1 MHTQRRILTRGAR
14 TAALLSVVALVG
26 CSEDLGPVTATWTQ
40 LQSTMVAKAA
50 ELRRQY
56 ESISAS
62 VKALP
67 PVSATDSLG
76 QSLTAKLG
84 AALSAHASLL
94 GGLDTNISSAAAS
107 VGEAVKTGKVANI
120 QKAIDAAKVAYDAS
134 VSKVAA
140 SGTGVLTLLSQ
151 LKAHNAALAAE
162 AARVNTSGSKT
173 DFNDI
178 DFKPGKAD
186 FLFDRP
192 TTQATLDKL
201 LVFVNTCPELVVDL
215 VGHTSNEGTA
225 AVNQKLSVDRA
236 KAVKHWLLGK
246 GVGAKKIH
254 GVSGVGATDN
264 AVPEPDAKTAAAK
277 MLPAAA
283 LEEIRRKNRRV
294 TVVVVT
300 PCTPHQVR

>member
-1 MHTQRRILTRGAR
+1 MDMQRRILRRGAR
-14 TAALLSVVALVG
+14 TAALLCVVALVG
-26 CSEDLGPVTATWTQ
+26 CSEDLGPVTATWNQ

-50 ELRRQY
+50 ELRKQY
-56 ESISAS
+56 DSITAA

-84 AALSAHASLL
+84 AALGAHANLL
-94 GGLDTNISSAAAS
+94 GGVDSSISSAAAS
-107 VGEAVKTGKVANI
+107 VGEAIKTGKVANI
-120 QKAIDAAKVAYDAS
+120 QKAIDDAKAAYDGA
-134 VSKVAA
+134 VGKVAA

-151 LKAHNAALAAE
+151 LKAHDAALAAE
-162 AARVNTSGSKT
+162 AARVNTAGSKT

-192 TTQATLDKL
+192 NTQATLDKL
-201 LVFVNTCPELVVDL
+201 LVFVNSCPALVVDL

-236 KAVKHWLLGK
+236 KAVKNWLLGK

-264 AVPEPDAKTAAAK
+264 AVPEPDAKAAAAK
-277 MLPAAA
+277 MMAPAA

-294 TVVVVT
+294 TVVVIT
-300 PCTPHQVR
+300 PCAPH

>member
-1 MHTQRRILTRGAR
+1 MHMQRHILTRGAR
-14 TAALLSVVALVG
+14 TAALLSVLALLG
-26 CSEDLGPVTATWTQ
+26 CSEDLGPVTATWNQ

-50 ELRRQY
+50 ELRKQY
-56 ESISAS
+56 QTIAAAA
-62 VKALP
+62 KALP
-67 PVSATDSLG
+67 PVPATDSLG

-84 AALSAHASLL
+84 AALTAHSSLL
-94 GGLDTNISSAAAS
+94 GGVDSSISSAAAS
-107 VGEAVKTGKVANI
+107 VGEAIKTGKVANI
-120 QKAIDAAKVAYDAS
+120 QKAIDDAKSVYDAS
-134 VSKVAA
+134 VAKVAA
-140 SGTGVLTLLSQ
+140 SGTGVLALLSQ
-151 LKAHNAALAAE
+151 LKTHDAALAAE

-192 TTQATLDKL
+192 NTQVTLDKL
-201 LVFVNTCPELVVDL
+201 LVFVNTCPQLVVDL
-215 VGHTSNEGTA
+215 VGHTSNDGTA

-236 KAVKHWLLGK
+236 KAVKKWLLSK

-264 AVPEPDAKTAAAK
+264 AVPEPDAKAAAAK
-277 MLPAAA
+277 MLPPAA

-300 PCTPHQVR
+300 PCAPH